1 MIRPGIGTSWR
12 AGRWQF
18 EFQLAVSLFEDNDDF
33 FGGIE
38 VEQDPLYQ
46 FNTHII
52 YHLRKGRW
60 VSLDANYFSGG
71 ETTKDGQDAND
82 RQDNSRFG
90 LTFSSPLTRQ
100 LSFKLYASTG
110 VVTRVGN
117 SFDTFGMGL
126 LYLF

>member
-1 MIRPGIGTSWR
+1 MNVLVEPIQVLLEQRLVE
-12 AGRWQF
+12 F

-60 VSLDANYFSGG
+60 VSQLACHFCSI
-71 ETTKDGQDAND
+71 
-82 RQDNSRFG
+82 SRG
-90 LTFSSPLTRQ
+90 L
-100 LSFKLYASTG
+100 
-110 VVTRVGN
+110 
-117 SFDTFGMGL
+117 
-126 LYLF
+126 